1 MSQRPSTG
9 GEFPH
14 EGSEQGRHVPTPG
27 QLGDGDPQGDS
38 IRRSARGFK
47 WRPFHTGLVV
57 GALIAVAVTLLIIQ
71 NGHSA
76 RVSWLFFH
84 FKSPQ
89 WIILF
94 ITAVAGAIAWQVI
107 RVGFLQ
113 ARTRLPKGRKT
124 GSPRVNQP

>member
-1 MSQRPSTG
+1 MSHPPSASD
-9 GEFPH
+9 EFPPA
-14 EGSEQGRHVPTPG
+14 ESEAGRHVAA
-27 QLGDGDPQGDS
+27 LGELKDVDPHGNS
-38 IRRSARGFK
+38 IRQPARAFK

-57 GALIAVAVTLLIIQ
+57 GALIAVAVTLLIVQ

-76 RVSWLFFH
+76 RVNWLFFH

-107 RVGFLQ
+107 RLGFRQ
-113 ARTRLPKGRKT
+113 ARTRFPKGHKA
-124 GSPRVNQP
+124 GSPRVG